1 LTKTERIVLRGLEAP
16 AQIRIDRWGVAHIGA
31 DGKADLFFAQG
42 FNAARDRLWQ
52 IDLWR
57 KRGLGCLAADFGA
70 GYLEQDVA
78 SRAFLYRGDMDLEW
92 SSYAPDA
99 REICESF
106 AEGVNAYVDL
116 VERELSRLPVE
127 FARLDTRPA
136 RWKAE
141 DVVRIRTHALT
152 RNALSE
158 VLRARVTAA
167 AGTKADLLRK
177 TLEPPVEPAN
187 PGELDLASIPLEALD
202 LFKLATTG
210 VSFSPERLAA
220 KLDDAPRW
228 RKVDEVGEVLLAA
241 AFEGSNNWA
250 VSGSRT
256 ASGRSLMASDPH
268 RLHGAPSLRYLV
280 HLQAPGLDVI
290 GAGEPS
296 MPGVALG
303 HNGTAAFSLTIF
315 GADQEDVY
323 VYETHPDD
331 PRLYRHRDGWRRME
345 VVTERFSVRGGAEQ
359 IREIEFTRHGPVVHR
374 EAAARRAYAIRS
386 VWFEPGTG
394 AYLAALSTMRAKT
407 YPDFREAVRRFK
419 APSLNHLYTD
429 VSGTIAWLP
438 FGLTPIR
445 GNWDGLL
452 PVPGDGRFEW
462 DGFMPLQDMPSMVDP
477 ERGWVAS
484 ANERNVPEGWG
495 RGVEIGYEWLES
507 SRAQRIAEVLSRPQ
521 PHNLADSVALQT
533 DVASL
538 PARRLRRLIASL
550 ESADR
555 DFASARKLLIDW
567 DERLEAGSSS
577 AALSEF
583 WFTKRLKPALFAAL
597 VPDLATRTLLA
608 PGDVDGIL
616 ATLEAPDSR
625 FGAKPKAARD
635 ALLTSTLA
643 EAYRDLLARLGPDP
657 TRWRWGDLH
666 HGYFEHALSGLA
678 PADHASLDI
687 GPLPKGGG
695 GSTVMHAAYRP
706 QDFRVTIGASVR
718 LVMDIGNWDASLF
731 VNAPG
736 QSGDSRSPHY
746 RDLAPL
752 WAKGEYAPLLYSD
765 DAVSAATEAVIQL
778 FPEPKD

>member
-1 LTKTERIVLRGLEAP
+1 MTQSEHVSLRGLEAP
-16 AQIRIDRWGVAHIGA
+16 AQIRIDRWGIAHIRA
-31 DGKADLFFAQG
+31 NGKADLFFAQG

-57 KRGLGCLAADFGA
+57 KRGLGLLASDFGP

-106 AEGVNAYVDL
+106 AAGVNAYVDL
-116 VERELSRLPVE
+116 VEREPARLPIE
-127 FARLDTRPA
+127 FAKLKTRPA
-136 RWKAE
+136 RWEAE
-141 DVVRIRTHALT
+141 DIIRVRSHALT
-152 RNALSE
+152 RNAISE
-158 VLRARVTAA
+158 VLRSRVTEAVGA
-167 AGTKADLLRK
+167 KADLLRK
-177 TLEPPVEPAN
+177 TLEPAIEPGN
-187 PGELDLASIPLEALD
+187 PGRVDLASIPLETLD
-202 LFKLATTG
+202 MFKLATTG
-210 VSFSPERLAA
+210 VSLSPERLAA
-220 KLDDAPRW
+220 KLEDAPRW
-228 RKVDEVGEVLLAA
+228 RRVNEAGEVLLAA

-256 ASGRSLMASDPH
+256 ASGRPVMASDPH
-268 RLHGAPSLRYLV
+268 RLHGVPSLRYLV

-323 VYETHPDD
+323 VYETHADD
-331 PRLYRHRDGWRRME
+331 SRLYRYRDGWRRME
-345 VVTERFSVRGGAEQ
+345 VVTERFLVRGAVEQ
-359 IREIEFTRHGPVVHR
+359 TREIEFTCHGPVVHR
-374 EAAARRAYAIRS
+374 EPGARRAYAIRS

-407 YPDFREAVRRFK
+407 YPDFREAIRRFK
-419 APSLNHLYTD
+419 APSLNHLYAD

-445 GNWDGLL
+445 LNWDGLL

-462 DGFMPLQDMPSMVDP
+462 DGFMPLEAMPSMVDP

-495 RGVEIGYEWLES
+495 CGVEIGYEWLEP
-507 SRAQRIAEVLSRPQ
+507 SRAQRIAEVLSGPQ
-521 PHNLADSVALQT
+521 PHSLADSVALQT

-538 PARRLRRLIASL
+538 LARRLRRLIESVD
-550 ESADR
+550 SADR
-555 DFASARKLLIDW
+555 DFTSARKLLIDW
-567 DERLEAGSSS
+567 DERLEANSSG

-597 VPDLATRTLLA
+597 VPDLPTRALLA
-608 PGDVDGIL
+608 PGDPEGIL
-616 ATLEAPDSR
+616 AALEAPDAR
-625 FGAKPKAARD
+625 FGAEPKAARD
-635 ALLTSTLA
+635 ALLVSTLS
-643 EAYRDLLARLGPDP
+643 EAYRDLLARLGSDP
-657 TRWRWGDLH
+657 ARWRWGDLH

-678 PADHASLDI
+678 PEATLDI

-695 GSTVMHAAYRP
+695 GSTVMLAAYRP

-718 LVMDIGNWDASLF
+718 LVMDVGNWDASLF
-731 VNAPG
+731 INAPG
-736 QSGDSRSPHY
+736 QSGDNRSPHY
-746 RDLAPL
+746 CDLAPL
-752 WAKGEYAPLLYSD
+752 WAKGEYAPLLYSNN
-765 DAVSAATEAVIQL
+765 AVSAATEAVVQL
-778 FPEPKD
+778 VPEPGD

>member
-1 LTKTERIVLRGLEAP
+1 MTQSERISLRGLEAP
-16 AQIRIDRWGVAHIGA
+16 AQIRIDRWGLAHIRA
-31 DGKADLFFAQG
+31 DRKADLFFAQG

-57 KRGLGCLAADFGA
+57 KRGLGLLAGDLGP

-78 SRAFLYRGDMDLEW
+78 ARTFLYRGGMDLEW

-106 AEGVNAYVDL
+106 VLGVNAYVEL
-116 VERELSRLPVE
+116 VEREPSRLPIE
-127 FARLDTRPA
+127 FLKLNTRPA
-136 RWKAE
+136 RWKAD
-141 DVVRIRTHALT
+141 DVVRIRTQALT
-152 RNALSE
+152 RNAISE
-158 VLRARVTAA
+158 VLRARVTEA
-167 AGTKADLLRK
+167 AGAKADLLRK
-177 TLEPPVEPAN
+177 MLEPAIEPGN
-187 PGELDLASIPLEALD
+187 PGDLDLTSIPLEALD
-202 LFKLATTG
+202 LFRLATTG

-220 KLDDAPRW
+220 KLEDAPRW
-228 RKVDEVGEVLLAA
+228 RKVNEAGEVLLAA

-256 ASGRSLMASDPH
+256 ASGRPLMASDPH
-268 RLHGAPSLRYLV
+268 RLHGVPSLRYLV

-315 GADQEDVY
+315 DADQEDVC

-331 PRLYRHRDGWRRME
+331 PRLYRYRDGWRRIE
-345 VVTERFSVRGGAEQ
+345 VATERFSVRGGAEQ
-359 IREIEFTRHGPVVHR
+359 VREIELTCHGPVVHR
-374 EAAARRAYAIRS
+374 EAGARRAYAIRS

-407 YPDFREAVRRFK
+407 YPDFREAIRRFK
-419 APSLNHLYTD
+419 APSLNHLYAD
-429 VSGTIAWLP
+429 VSGNIAWLP

-445 GNWDGLL
+445 RNWDGLL

-462 DGFMPLQDMPSMVDP
+462 DGFMALEDMPTMVDP

-495 RGVEIGYEWLES
+495 RVEVGYEWAEP

-533 DVASL
+533 DVVSL
-538 PARRLRRLIASL
+538 PARRLRRLIESV

-555 DFASARKLLIDW
+555 DFTSARKLLIDW
-567 DERLEAGSSS
+567 DERLEANSSG

-597 VPDLATRTLLA
+597 VRDLATRALLA
-608 PGDVDGIL
+608 PGDTEGIL
-616 ATLEAPDSR
+616 AALEAPDAR

-635 ALLTSTLA
+635 ALLASTLS
-643 EAYRDLLARLGPDP
+643 EAYRDLLTRLGADP
-657 TRWRWGDLH
+657 ARWRWGDLH

-678 PADHASLDI
+678 PAEQASLDI

-718 LVMDIGNWDASLF
+718 LVMDVGNWDASLF

-746 RDLAPL
+746 HDLAPL